1 MTETPDTKVPAETAS
16 AEPGALFADFELNR
30 EPRWPLLARLCAG
43 SLVLHIILIATL
55 SYVPTVRS
63 MIALVTMF
71 AGADY
76 VSEDYER
83 VAVGERAQI
92 INIADPNGLFQYPPG
107 YFSSPPP
114 PLTSAGEPL
123 PTPTPAEENA
133 VVISEHRPERA
144 PRRRPTP
151 TPAPTPAAS
160 PAASPELAQNT
171 TGQANPEAAAS
182 PSPTPA
188 TEEETQAALQR
199 QAAEHGI
206 QRPPRVNAQPFRD
219 LLAEAK
225 QMYDRGQ
232 LDLSGQIEMIIEAD
246 RNTDGTLRNVEI
258 VGGSASN
265 QSLKNLATSFVQAL
279 SASRALS
286 FLEGVEHLR
295 MTIRLDQQRV
305 TVRAISELET
315 AERASEMARG
325 YGGMLAIER
334 WRRRGRDEGAVWNN
348 VNISSNGRQL
358 DVRFEMP
365 RNTAADLLS
374 RQVPQTPAANN

>member
-1 MTETPDTKVPAETAS
+1 MTEIPDQRVPAETTGA
-16 AEPGALFADFELNR
+16 AQGALFAHFELNR
-30 EPRWPLLARLCAG
+30 EPRWPLLARLCAA
-43 SLVLHIILIATL
+43 SLVLHVILFAVF

-63 MIALVTMF
+63 MIELAAMF

-76 VSEDYER
+76 VSEDYAR

-114 PLTSAGEPL
+114 PLTSAGEPM

-144 PRRRPTP
+144 QRRRPTP
-151 TPAPTPAAS
+151 TPAATPAAS

-171 TGQANPEAAAS
+171 TGEANPAAA

-188 TEEETQAALQR
+188 TEEETQAALER
-199 QAAEHGI
+199 QAAEHGV

-225 QMYDRGQ
+225 QMLDRGQ
-232 LDLSGQIEMIIEAD
+232 LDLTGQIEMIIEAD
-246 RNTDGTLRNVEI
+246 RNQDGTLRNVEI
-258 VGGSASN
+258 VGGSATN
-265 QSLKNLATSFVQAL
+265 ESLKEISTRFVQAL

-305 TVRAISELET
+305 TVRAVSEVET
-315 AERASEMARG
+315 AERATEMARG
-325 YGGMLAIER
+325 YGGMLTIER

-348 VNISSNGRQL
+348 VNISASGRQL
-358 DVRFEMP
+358 NVSFEMP

>member
-1 MTETPDTKVPAETAS
+1 MAETPDKKVPAETTS
-16 AEPGALFADFELNR
+16 AEPGALFANFELNR
-30 EPRWPLLARLCAG
+30 EPRWPLLARLCAA
-43 SLVLHIILIATL
+43 SLILHVVLFALF

-63 MIALVTMF
+63 MIELAAMF

-76 VSEDYER
+76 VSEDYQR

-107 YFSSPPP
+107 YFTSPPP
-114 PLTSAGEPL
+114 PLTSIPE
-123 PTPTPAEENA
+123 PTPAPAEDNA
-133 VVISEHRPERA
+133 VIVSEHRAERE

-151 TPAPTPAAS
+151 APSPAAS
-160 PAASPELAQNT
+160 PEATPAASPELAQST
-171 TGQANPEAAAS
+171 TGEASAAVTA
-182 PSPTPA
+182 SPTPA
-188 TEEETQAALQR
+188 TEEETQAALDR
-199 QAAEHGI
+199 QAAEHAV

-225 QMYDRGQ
+225 QMLDRGQ

-246 RNTDGTLRNVEI
+246 RNQDGTLRNVEI

-265 QSLKNLATSFVQAL
+265 QSLKELGTRFVQAL

-305 TVRAISELET
+305 TVRAVSEVET
-315 AERASEMARG
+315 AERATEMARG

-348 VNISSNGRQL
+348 VNISASGRRL
-358 DVRFEMP
+358 DVSFEMP

-374 RQVPQTPAANN
+374 RQVPQTPAAN